1 MYGDRLKQNGVHLTN
16 HEWATVRLLLDADS
30 KRTVELIP
38 PMGGDK
44 VHTPDIETDS
54 IIWEIKAPEGG
65 GKNTIRHNLE
75 RAKKQSRNIIID
87 LRWCRLREES
97 AIKEL
102 EQRFQL
108 SKRFRRMRIITKNK
122 EILDFSK

>member
-1 MYGDRLKQNGVHLTN
+1 MYGDRLKQNGVHLTD

-38 PMGGDK
+38 PIGGDK
-44 VHTPDIETDS
+44 VNTPDIETDS
-54 IIWEIKAPEGG
+54 IIWEIKGPEGG

-108 SKRFRRMRIITKNK
+108 SKRFRRMKIITKDK
-122 EILDFSK
+122 EILDYSK

>member
-1 MYGDRLKQNGVHLTN
+1 MIIKIVAALFCRRAATFFCLRNLFREHSPRHKLFPGVGYGTMPTMYGDRLKQNGVHLTD
-16 HEWATVRLLLDADS
+16 HEWATVKLLLDADS

-75 RAKKQSRNIIID
+75 RAKK
-87 LRWCRLREES
+87 
-97 AIKEL
+97 
-102 EQRFQL
+102 
-108 SKRFRRMRIITKNK
+108 
-122 EILDFSK
+122 